1 MKRRQERTQLT
12 EAHKKKIYLFAIIVA
27 LIFIAAVGYLVGK
40 PMVEFV
46 REPERFRAWVD
57 SSGFVSR
64 VIFVGMVIFQL
75 IIALIPGE
83 PLEMGAGYA
92 FGAWEGTILCIIGC
106 VIGSALVFLFVR
118 RFGVKLVEVFFPR
131 EKIRSL
137 RFLQD
142 SRRLN
147 LLTFIVFFIPGTP
160 KDLLS
165 YFIGLTDMKLGT
177 WLLITAV
184 ARIPSIVTSTVTG
197 DALGLKDY
205 QFALIAFGVTLAL
218 SLAGILVYRRLSARR
233 HPTAKE
239 GSYAQ
244 RHTDRPTDRNAAHP
258 QNRRTRGCGGRVS
271 RTVRQLQGQDRP
283 FPLEYI
289 ESGR

>member
-64 VIFVGMVIFQL
+64 VIFVGMVVFQL

-92 FGAWEGTILCIIGC
+92 FGALEGTILCIIGC

-177 WLLITAV
+177 WLCITAV

-233 HPTAKE
+233 HPN
-239 GSYAQ
+239 G
-244 RHTDRPTDRNAAHP
+244 
-258 QNRRTRGCGGRVS
+258 
-271 RTVRQLQGQDRP
+271 
-283 FPLEYI
+283 
-289 ESGR
+289 

>member
-92 FGAWEGTILCIIGC
+92 FGALEGTILCIIGC

-233 HPTAKE
+233 HPN
-239 GSYAQ
+239 G
-244 RHTDRPTDRNAAHP
+244 
-258 QNRRTRGCGGRVS
+258 
-271 RTVRQLQGQDRP
+271 
-283 FPLEYI
+283 
-289 ESGR
+289 

>member
-1 MKRRQERTQLT
+1 MKRIQERTQLT

-40 PMVEFV
+40 PMIEFV

-92 FGAWEGTILCIIGC
+92 FGAVEGTILCIIGC

-233 HPTAKE
+233 HPN
-239 GSYAQ
+239 G
-244 RHTDRPTDRNAAHP
+244 
-258 QNRRTRGCGGRVS
+258 
-271 RTVRQLQGQDRP
+271 
-283 FPLEYI
+283 
-289 ESGR
+289 

>member
-12 EAHKKKIYLFAIIVA
+12 EAHKKKIYLFAIVVA

-64 VIFVGMVIFQL
+64 VIFVGMVVFQL

-92 FGAWEGTILCIIGC
+92 FGAVEGTILCIIGC

-177 WLLITAV
+177 WLFITAV

-233 HPTAKE
+233 HPN
-239 GSYAQ
+239 G
-244 RHTDRPTDRNAAHP
+244 
-258 QNRRTRGCGGRVS
+258 
-271 RTVRQLQGQDRP
+271 
-283 FPLEYI
+283 
-289 ESGR
+289 

>member
-1 MKRRQERTQLT
+1 MKRRQERAQLT

-40 PMVEFV
+40 PMIEFV

-177 WLLITAV
+177 WLFITAV

-233 HPTAKE
+233 HPN
-239 GSYAQ
+239 G
-244 RHTDRPTDRNAAHP
+244 
-258 QNRRTRGCGGRVS
+258 
-271 RTVRQLQGQDRP
+271 
-283 FPLEYI
+283 
-289 ESGR
+289 

>member
-1 MKRRQERTQLT
+1 MSKERQRPEIT
-12 EAHKKKIYLFAIIVA
+12 EAHKKKIYLIAIIVA
-27 LIFIAAVGYLVGK
+27 LVFVGVVGYLVGK
-40 PMVEFV
+40 PMIEFV

-57 SSGFVSR
+57 SSGLWGR
-64 VIFVGMVIFQL
+64 VAFVGMVVFQL
-75 IIALIPGE
+75 IIAIIPGE

-92 FGAWEGTILCIIGC
+92 FGAVEGTLLCILGC

-118 RFGVKLVEVFFPR
+118 RIGVKLVEVFFSR

-177 WLLITAV
+177 WLLITGV

-197 DALGLKDY
+197 DALGLQNY
-205 QFALIAFGVTLAL
+205 QFALIAFGATLLL
-218 SLAGILVYRRLSARR
+218 SLGGILVYRRLSARR
-233 HPTAKE
+233 HP
-239 GSYAQ
+239 
-244 RHTDRPTDRNAAHP
+244 NA
-258 QNRRTRGCGGRVS
+258 
-271 RTVRQLQGQDRP
+271 
-283 FPLEYI
+283 
-289 ESGR
+289 

>member
-27 LIFIAAVGYLVGK
+27 LIFIGAVGYLVGK

-64 VIFVGMVIFQL
+64 VIFVGMVVFQL

-92 FGAWEGTILCIIGC
+92 FGAVEGTILCIIGC

-177 WLLITAV
+177 WLFITAV

-197 DALGLKDY
+197 DALGLKNY

-218 SLAGILVYRRLSARR
+218 SLLGILVYRRLSARR
-233 HPTAKE
+233 HPN
-239 GSYAQ
+239 G
-244 RHTDRPTDRNAAHP
+244 
-258 QNRRTRGCGGRVS
+258 
-271 RTVRQLQGQDRP
+271 
-283 FPLEYI
+283 
-289 ESGR
+289 

>member
-1 MKRRQERTQLT
+1 MKRRQERAQLT

-27 LIFIAAVGYLVGK
+27 LIFIGAVGYLVGK

-64 VIFVGMVIFQL
+64 VIFVGMVVFQL

-92 FGAWEGTILCIIGC
+92 FGAVEGTILCIIGC

-142 SRRLN
+142 SRRLD

-233 HPTAKE
+233 HPN
-239 GSYAQ
+239 G
-244 RHTDRPTDRNAAHP
+244 
-258 QNRRTRGCGGRVS
+258 
-271 RTVRQLQGQDRP
+271 
-283 FPLEYI
+283 
-289 ESGR
+289 

>member
-57 SSGFVSR
+57 SSGFASR
-64 VIFVGMVIFQL
+64 VIFVGMVVFQL

-92 FGAWEGTILCIIGC
+92 FGAVEGTILCIIGC

-177 WLLITAV
+177 WLFITAV

-233 HPTAKE
+233 HPN
-239 GSYAQ
+239 G
-244 RHTDRPTDRNAAHP
+244 
-258 QNRRTRGCGGRVS
+258 
-271 RTVRQLQGQDRP
+271 
-283 FPLEYI
+283 
-289 ESGR
+289 

>member
-1 MKRRQERTQLT
+1 MKRRRERMQLT
-12 EAHKKKIYLFAIIVA
+12 EAHKKKIYLFAIVVA

-92 FGAWEGTILCIIGC
+92 FGAVEGTILCIIGC

-233 HPTAKE
+233 HPN
-239 GSYAQ
+239 G
-244 RHTDRPTDRNAAHP
+244 
-258 QNRRTRGCGGRVS
+258 
-271 RTVRQLQGQDRP
+271 
-283 FPLEYI
+283 
-289 ESGR
+289 

>member
-1 MKRRQERTQLT
+1 MKRRQERAQLT

-57 SSGFVSR
+57 SSGFASR
-64 VIFVGMVIFQL
+64 VIFVGMVVFQL

-92 FGAWEGTILCIIGC
+92 FGAVEGTILCIIGC

-177 WLLITAV
+177 WLFITAV

-205 QFALIAFGVTLAL
+205 QFALIAFGATLAL

-233 HPTAKE
+233 HPN
-239 GSYAQ
+239 G
-244 RHTDRPTDRNAAHP
+244 
-258 QNRRTRGCGGRVS
+258 
-271 RTVRQLQGQDRP
+271 
-283 FPLEYI
+283 
-289 ESGR
+289 

>member
-1 MKRRQERTQLT
+1 MKRRRERAQLT
-12 EAHKKKIYLFAIIVA
+12 EAHKKKIYLAAIIVA
-27 LIFIAAVGYLVGK
+27 LIFIGAVGYLVGK

-64 VIFVGMVIFQL
+64 VIFVGMVVFQL

-92 FGAWEGTILCIIGC
+92 FGALEGTILCIIGC

-177 WLLITAV
+177 WLCITAV

-218 SLAGILVYRRLSARR
+218 SLLGILVYRRLSARR
-233 HPTAKE
+233 HPN
-239 GSYAQ
+239 G
-244 RHTDRPTDRNAAHP
+244 
-258 QNRRTRGCGGRVS
+258 
-271 RTVRQLQGQDRP
+271 
-283 FPLEYI
+283 
-289 ESGR
+289 

>member
-27 LIFIAAVGYLVGK
+27 LIFIGAVGYLVGK

-57 SSGFVSR
+57 SSGFASR
-64 VIFVGMVIFQL
+64 VIFVGMVVFQL

-92 FGAWEGTILCIIGC
+92 FGAVEGTILCIIGC

-177 WLLITAV
+177 WLCITAV

-233 HPTAKE
+233 HPN
-239 GSYAQ
+239 G
-244 RHTDRPTDRNAAHP
+244 
-258 QNRRTRGCGGRVS
+258 
-271 RTVRQLQGQDRP
+271 
-283 FPLEYI
+283 
-289 ESGR
+289 

>member
-1 MKRRQERTQLT
+1 MKRKRERAQLT
-12 EAHKKKIYLFAIIVA
+12 EAHKKKIYLFAIVVA
-27 LIFIAAVGYLVGK
+27 LLFIAAVGYLVGK

-57 SSGFVSR
+57 SSGFMSR
-64 VIFVGMVIFQL
+64 VIFVGMVVFQL
-75 IIALIPGE
+75 VIALIPGE

-92 FGAWEGTILCIIGC
+92 FGAVEGTILCIIGC

-142 SRRLN
+142 SRRLD

-177 WLLITAV
+177 WLFITAV

-197 DALGLKDY
+197 DALGLKNY
-205 QFALIAFGVTLAL
+205 QFAIIAFGATLLL
-218 SLAGILVYRRLSARR
+218 SLVGILVYRRLSARR
-233 HPTAKE
+233 HPN
-239 GSYAQ
+239 G
-244 RHTDRPTDRNAAHP
+244 
-258 QNRRTRGCGGRVS
+258 
-271 RTVRQLQGQDRP
+271 
-283 FPLEYI
+283 
-289 ESGR
+289 

>member
-1 MKRRQERTQLT
+1 MKRRRERAQLT

-92 FGAWEGTILCIIGC
+92 FGAVEGTILCIIGC

-177 WLLITAV
+177 WLCITAV

-218 SLAGILVYRRLSARR
+218 SLLGILVYRRLSARR
-233 HPTAKE
+233 HPN
-239 GSYAQ
+239 G
-244 RHTDRPTDRNAAHP
+244 
-258 QNRRTRGCGGRVS
+258 
-271 RTVRQLQGQDRP
+271 
-283 FPLEYI
+283 
-289 ESGR
+289 

>member
-1 MKRRQERTQLT
+1 MRSVREKFQKLVRRLSGRPPLAPRQWLSLGIG
-12 EAHKKKIYLFAIIVA
+12 AAVLLLFAAVFWLAGRPILA
-27 LIFIAAVGYLVGK
+27 LAAD
-40 PMVEFV
+40 
-46 REPERFRAWVD
+46 PERFRAWIAER
-57 SSGFVSR
+57 GWWGQAA
-64 VIFVGMVIFQL
+64 FVGMMALQIFV
-75 IIALIPGE
+75 AVIPGE
-83 PLEMGAGYA
+83 PLELAAGYA

-233 HPTAKE
+233 HPN
-239 GSYAQ
+239 G
-244 RHTDRPTDRNAAHP
+244 
-258 QNRRTRGCGGRVS
+258 
-271 RTVRQLQGQDRP
+271 
-283 FPLEYI
+283 
-289 ESGR
+289 

>member
-64 VIFVGMVIFQL
+64 VIFVGMVVFQL

-92 FGAWEGTILCIIGC
+92 FGAVEGTILCIIGC

-177 WLLITAV
+177 WLCITAV

-218 SLAGILVYRRLSARR
+218 SLLGILVYRRLSARR
-233 HPTAKE
+233 HPN
-239 GSYAQ
+239 G
-244 RHTDRPTDRNAAHP
+244 
-258 QNRRTRGCGGRVS
+258 
-271 RTVRQLQGQDRP
+271 
-283 FPLEYI
+283 
-289 ESGR
+289 

>member
-1 MKRRQERTQLT
+1 MKRKRERAQLT
-12 EAHKKKIYLFAIIVA
+12 EAHKKKIYLFAIVVA
-27 LIFIAAVGYLVGK
+27 LLFIAAVGYLVGK
-40 PMVEFV
+40 PMIEFV

-64 VIFVGMVIFQL
+64 VIFVGMVVFQL

-92 FGAWEGTILCIIGC
+92 FGAVEGTILCIIGC

-177 WLLITAV
+177 WLFITAV

-233 HPTAKE
+233 HPN
-239 GSYAQ
+239 G
-244 RHTDRPTDRNAAHP
+244 
-258 QNRRTRGCGGRVS
+258 
-271 RTVRQLQGQDRP
+271 
-283 FPLEYI
+283 
-289 ESGR
+289 

>member
-1 MKRRQERTQLT
+1 M
-12 EAHKKKIYLFAIIVA
+12 A

-92 FGAWEGTILCIIGC
+92 FGAVEGTILCIIGC

-177 WLLITAV
+177 WLFITAV

-233 HPTAKE
+233 HPN
-239 GSYAQ
+239 G
-244 RHTDRPTDRNAAHP
+244 
-258 QNRRTRGCGGRVS
+258 
-271 RTVRQLQGQDRP
+271 
-283 FPLEYI
+283 
-289 ESGR
+289 

>member
-1 MKRRQERTQLT
+1 MKRRQERAQLT

-64 VIFVGMVIFQL
+64 VIFVGMVVFQL

-177 WLLITAV
+177 WLCITAV

-233 HPTAKE
+233 HPN
-239 GSYAQ
+239 G
-244 RHTDRPTDRNAAHP
+244 
-258 QNRRTRGCGGRVS
+258 
-271 RTVRQLQGQDRP
+271 
-283 FPLEYI
+283 
-289 ESGR
+289 

>member
-1 MKRRQERTQLT
+1 MKRRQERAQLT

-27 LIFIAAVGYLVGK
+27 LIFIGAVGYLVGK

-64 VIFVGMVIFQL
+64 VIFVGMVVFQL

-92 FGAWEGTILCIIGC
+92 FGALEGTILCIIGC

-233 HPTAKE
+233 HPN
-239 GSYAQ
+239 G
-244 RHTDRPTDRNAAHP
+244 
-258 QNRRTRGCGGRVS
+258 
-271 RTVRQLQGQDRP
+271 
-283 FPLEYI
+283 
-289 ESGR
+289 

>member
-1 MKRRQERTQLT
+1 MKRRQERAQLT

-57 SSGFVSR
+57 SSGFASR
-64 VIFVGMVIFQL
+64 VIFVGMVVFQL
-75 IIALIPGE
+75 VIALIPGE

-92 FGAWEGTILCIIGC
+92 FGAVEGTILCIIGC

-177 WLLITAV
+177 WLFITAV

-218 SLAGILVYRRLSARR
+218 SLLGILVYRRLSARR
-233 HPTAKE
+233 HPN
-239 GSYAQ
+239 G
-244 RHTDRPTDRNAAHP
+244 
-258 QNRRTRGCGGRVS
+258 
-271 RTVRQLQGQDRP
+271 
-283 FPLEYI
+283 
-289 ESGR
+289 

>member
-40 PMVEFV
+40 PMIEFV

-64 VIFVGMVIFQL
+64 VIFVGMVVFQL

-177 WLLITAV
+177 WLCITAV
-184 ARIPSIVTSTVTG
+184 ARIPSIVTSTVTD

-233 HPTAKE
+233 HPN
-239 GSYAQ
+239 G
-244 RHTDRPTDRNAAHP
+244 
-258 QNRRTRGCGGRVS
+258 
-271 RTVRQLQGQDRP
+271 
-283 FPLEYI
+283 
-289 ESGR
+289 

>member
-1 MKRRQERTQLT
+1 MKRRQERAQLT

-177 WLLITAV
+177 WLCITAV

-233 HPTAKE
+233 HPN
-239 GSYAQ
+239 G
-244 RHTDRPTDRNAAHP
+244 
-258 QNRRTRGCGGRVS
+258 
-271 RTVRQLQGQDRP
+271 
-283 FPLEYI
+283 
-289 ESGR
+289 

>member
-1 MKRRQERTQLT
+1 MKRKRERAQLT

-40 PMVEFV
+40 PMIEFV

-205 QFALIAFGVTLAL
+205 QFALIAFGATLAL
-218 SLAGILVYRRLSARR
+218 SLVGILVYRRLSARR
-233 HPTAKE
+233 HPN
-239 GSYAQ
+239 G
-244 RHTDRPTDRNAAHP
+244 
-258 QNRRTRGCGGRVS
+258 
-271 RTVRQLQGQDRP
+271 
-283 FPLEYI
+283 
-289 ESGR
+289 

>member
-1 MKRRQERTQLT
+1 MKRRRERAQLT

-27 LIFIAAVGYLVGK
+27 LIFIGAVGYLVGK

-92 FGAWEGTILCIIGC
+92 FGAVEGTILCIIGC

-177 WLLITAV
+177 WLCITAV

-233 HPTAKE
+233 HPN
-239 GSYAQ
+239 G
-244 RHTDRPTDRNAAHP
+244 
-258 QNRRTRGCGGRVS
+258 
-271 RTVRQLQGQDRP
+271 
-283 FPLEYI
+283 
-289 ESGR
+289 

>member
-1 MKRRQERTQLT
+1 MKRIQERTQLT

-57 SSGFVSR
+57 SSGFASR
-64 VIFVGMVIFQL
+64 VIFVGMVVFQL

-218 SLAGILVYRRLSARR
+218 SLLGILVYRRLSARR
-233 HPTAKE
+233 HPN
-239 GSYAQ
+239 G
-244 RHTDRPTDRNAAHP
+244 
-258 QNRRTRGCGGRVS
+258 
-271 RTVRQLQGQDRP
+271 
-283 FPLEYI
+283 
-289 ESGR
+289 

>member
-12 EAHKKKIYLFAIIVA
+12 EAHKKKIYLFAIVVA
-27 LIFIAAVGYLVGK
+27 LIFIGAVGYLVGK

-64 VIFVGMVIFQL
+64 VIFVGMVVFQL

-92 FGAWEGTILCIIGC
+92 FGAVEGTILCIIGC

-177 WLLITAV
+177 WLFITAV

-233 HPTAKE
+233 HPN
-239 GSYAQ
+239 G
-244 RHTDRPTDRNAAHP
+244 
-258 QNRRTRGCGGRVS
+258 
-271 RTVRQLQGQDRP
+271 
-283 FPLEYI
+283 
-289 ESGR
+289 

>member
-1 MKRRQERTQLT
+1 MKRRRERAQLT

-64 VIFVGMVIFQL
+64 VIFVGMVVFQL

-92 FGAWEGTILCIIGC
+92 FGAVEGTILCIIGC

-177 WLLITAV
+177 WLFITAV

-197 DALGLKDY
+197 DALGLKNY

-218 SLAGILVYRRLSARR
+218 SLLGILVYRRLSARR
-233 HPTAKE
+233 HPN
-239 GSYAQ
+239 G
-244 RHTDRPTDRNAAHP
+244 
-258 QNRRTRGCGGRVS
+258 
-271 RTVRQLQGQDRP
+271 
-283 FPLEYI
+283 
-289 ESGR
+289 

>member
-1 MKRRQERTQLT
+1 M
-12 EAHKKKIYLFAIIVA
+12 A

-40 PMVEFV
+40 PMIEFV

-64 VIFVGMVIFQL
+64 VIFVGMVVFQL

-92 FGAWEGTILCIIGC
+92 FGAVEGTILCIIGC

-177 WLLITAV
+177 WLFITAV

-233 HPTAKE
+233 HPN
-239 GSYAQ
+239 G
-244 RHTDRPTDRNAAHP
+244 
-258 QNRRTRGCGGRVS
+258 
-271 RTVRQLQGQDRP
+271 
-283 FPLEYI
+283 
-289 ESGR
+289 

>member
-1 MKRRQERTQLT
+1 MKRRQERAQLT
-12 EAHKKKIYLFAIIVA
+12 EAHKKKIYLFAIVVA
-27 LIFIAAVGYLVGK
+27 LIFIGAVGYLVGK

-64 VIFVGMVIFQL
+64 VIFVGMVVFQL

-92 FGAWEGTILCIIGC
+92 FGAVEGTILCIIGC

-233 HPTAKE
+233 HPN
-239 GSYAQ
+239 G
-244 RHTDRPTDRNAAHP
+244 
-258 QNRRTRGCGGRVS
+258 
-271 RTVRQLQGQDRP
+271 
-283 FPLEYI
+283 
-289 ESGR
+289 

>member
-40 PMVEFV
+40 PMIEFV

-233 HPTAKE
+233 HPN
-239 GSYAQ
+239 G
-244 RHTDRPTDRNAAHP
+244 
-258 QNRRTRGCGGRVS
+258 
-271 RTVRQLQGQDRP
+271 
-283 FPLEYI
+283 
-289 ESGR
+289 

>member
-1 MKRRQERTQLT
+1 MKRRQERMQLT

-27 LIFIAAVGYLVGK
+27 LIFIGAVGYLVGK

-64 VIFVGMVIFQL
+64 VIFVGMVVFQL

-92 FGAWEGTILCIIGC
+92 FGAVEGTILCIIGC

-233 HPTAKE
+233 HPN
-239 GSYAQ
+239 G
-244 RHTDRPTDRNAAHP
+244 
-258 QNRRTRGCGGRVS
+258 
-271 RTVRQLQGQDRP
+271 
-283 FPLEYI
+283 
-289 ESGR
+289 

>member
-40 PMVEFV
+40 PMIEFV
-46 REPERFRAWVD
+46 REPESFRAWVD

-64 VIFVGMVIFQL
+64 VIFVGMVVFQL

-92 FGAWEGTILCIIGC
+92 FGAVEGTILCIIGC

-233 HPTAKE
+233 HPN
-239 GSYAQ
+239 G
-244 RHTDRPTDRNAAHP
+244 
-258 QNRRTRGCGGRVS
+258 
-271 RTVRQLQGQDRP
+271 
-283 FPLEYI
+283 
-289 ESGR
+289 